1 MLKLVKTCLS
11 MSTSDEPDV
20 TFLFANA
27 DLAGSA
33 GIAACDQECVLC
45 CTQPALGMAY
55 H

>member
-1 MLKLVKTCLS
+1 MLKRVKTCLS

-33 GIAACDQECVLC
+33 GIAA
-45 CTQPALGMAY
+45 
-55 H
+55 